1 MRFNHRVRL
10 LFLPLL
16 FFLYVPAVSAFWVVN
31 FGPAQTLEKGQFAM
45 VAGTGGQYVA
55 VGDPTTDNSIF
66 FIPHAGIRYGFTEW
80 MDAGYRLAPLPLP
93 FTAEAPPLGGNLD
106 AKFFFGDREAKW
118 KFSTLVGAGIAHV
131 QVFNEHRMAYSPN
144 TAALITRSFDNGVDF
159 TTMLRYVWLGI
170 PSAPGGAEDNRVSI
184 AGVSWG
190 LKIPLGERLSLLPEI
205 GAYHYNGRLR
215 GEAADGFAVQYGIV
229 LATSF

>member
-1 MRFNHRVRL
+1 
-10 LFLPLL
+10 
-16 FFLYVPAVSAFWVVN
+16 
-31 FGPAQTLEKGQFAM
+31 
-45 VAGTGGQYVA
+45 
-55 VGDPTTDNSIF
+55 
-66 FIPHAGIRYGFTEW
+66 
-80 MDAGYRLAPLPLP
+80 
-93 FTAEAPPLGGNLD
+93 
-106 AKFFFGDREAKW
+106 
-118 KFSTLVGAGIAHV
+118 
-131 QVFNEHRMAYSPN
+131 MAYSPN

-215 GEAADGFAVQYGIV
+215 GEAADGFAVQYGLV
-229 LATSF
+229 LSASF